1 MNGYQGQIRACDQQN
16 QKFLANQQLF
26 QIIQEDSRAEI
37 SYVKRLGI
45 SAKAGTKLRINNI
58 QIEVG
63 KTNIYEVD
71 QVEITSIQ
79 FQEDTTN
86 DVILDFIIQTGG

>member
-26 QIIQEDSRAEI
+26 QIIQEDNRAEI
-37 SYVKRLGI
+37 NYVKRLGV

-63 KTNIYEVD
+63 KTNMYEVD